1 MRFQSLELIRYGKV
15 TDRSVAL
22 AAPSEYDFHLI
33 LGPNEAGKSTVRGAS
48 LDLLFGFPP
57 RTPLDFVH
65 AKSDLRLGAVVQQ
78 GDQALDFLRLKA
90 NKNTLRAPDE
100 TPLPDTALNPF
111 LNGATRAF
119 FDKIDRKSTRLNTSH

>member
-1 MRFQSLELIRYGKV
+1 MRLQRLDLIRYGKF

-33 LGPNEAGKSTVRGAS
+33 IGPNEAGKSTLRGAI

-65 AKSDLRLGAVVQQ
+65 AKSDLRLTPAVQQ
-78 GDQALDFLRLKA
+78 GDQALDFLRLNA
-90 NKNTLRAPDE
+90 NKTTLRAPDE
-100 TPLPDTALNPF
+100 TRLAASALKTFSHGDTRVSFAKIVDLEP
-111 LNGATRAF
+111 TR
-119 FDKIDRKSTRLNTSH
+119 